1 MRGSFIKFGPA
12 ACLALL
18 MVVAACSSSQ
28 KKFEPKRYVAPNKA
42 FSIGMPSQDWLLVD
56 DKADATQVFA
66 RFAFRGDIGSFN
78 AFGQCAIAWNRQL
91 AALSA
96 QQFASS
102 GPALA
107 QEHLSDKLWK
117 SASSFVIRDSEL
129 SQEPHGPT
137 FLYVAT
143 GRYEG
148 RVTYWIGAI
157 AAQGNE
163 LVFWDCFEPVGSLG
177 ARNRSSVSE
186 IWPGFLAWVASLT
199 RP

>member
-1 MRGSFIKFGPA
+1 MRDSFIKIGPA

-18 MVVAACSSSQ
+18 MAVAACSPSQ
-28 KKFEPKRYVAPNKA
+28 TRFEPKRYVAPNKA

-66 RFAFRGDIGSFN
+66 RFAFRGDLAFFN
-78 AFGQCAIAWNRQL
+78 TFGQCAIAWNRQP

-96 QQFASS
+96 QQLASS

-107 QEHLSDKLWK
+107 QEHLSERVWK
-117 SASSFVIRDSEL
+117 SAANFVIRDSEL
-129 SQEPHGPT
+129 SQEPQGPT

-163 LVFWDCFEPVGSLG
+163 LMFWDCFEPAGSLG
-177 ARNRSSVSE
+177 ARNRSSVAE
-186 IWPGFLAWVASLT
+186 IWPGFLTWVASVK

>member
-1 MRGSFIKFGPA
+1 MRARFTKLVPA
-12 ACLALL
+12 ACLGLL
-18 MVVAACSSSQ
+18 MALTACSSSQ

-56 DKADATQVFA
+56 NEVDATRVFA
-66 RFAFRGDIGSFN
+66 RFAFKGDIASFRT
-78 AFGQCAIAWNRQL
+78 FGQCAIDWNRL
-91 AALSA
+91 PTALSA
-96 QQFASS
+96 QQFASAA
-102 GPALA
+102 PALA
-107 QEHLSDKLWK
+107 QEHLSEKVWRL
-117 SASSFVIRDSEL
+117 ATNFVIRDSEL
-129 SQEPHGPT
+129 SQETHGPT

-157 AAQGNE
+157 ATQGNE
-163 LVFWDCFEPVGSLG
+163 LVYWDCFEPAGSLG

-186 IWPGFLAWVASLT
+186 IWPGFLTWVASLT

>member
-1 MRGSFIKFGPA
+1 M
-12 ACLALL
+12 ALT
-18 MVVAACSSSQ
+18 ACSSGQSRY
-28 KKFEPKRYVAPNKA
+28 EPKRYVAPNKA
-42 FSIGMPSQDWLLVD
+42 FSIGMPSRDWLLVD

-66 RFAFRGDIGSFN
+66 RFAYRGDIASFN
-78 AFGQCAIAWNRQL
+78 TFGQCAIAWNRL
-91 AALSA
+91 PAALSA
-96 QQFASS
+96 QQFASAAP
-102 GPALA
+102 GLA
-107 QEHLSDKLWK
+107 QEHLSEKIWT
-117 SASSFVIRDSEL
+117 SAANFVIRDSEL
-129 SQEPHGPT
+129 SPETHGPT

-163 LVFWDCFEPVGSLG
+163 VLFWDCFEPAGSLG

-186 IWPGFLAWVASLT
+186 IWPGFLTWVASLT